1 MQVIRARRKAFDHE
15 VQEPREA
22 HTHGPADATQGET
35 FPQGLGDPLALLL
48 GNGAVDGVSRKLT
61 AARFTLMILF
71 AMTGVA
77 IFLVPR
83 RSTRG
88 ACVSDDHSCW

>member
-1 MQVIRARRKAFDHE
+1 MQVIRARRKTFDHE

-35 FPQGLGDPLALLL
+35 FPQELGDLLALLL

-61 AARFTLMILF
+61 TARFTLMILF

-77 IFLVPR
+77 IFLALR